1 MKTLDEIINRQDYVR
16 VNKAL
21 AERASELAEKFS
33 NKFEELCG
41 SWDSRKTEFPDKLIE
56 VNGHKYC
63 SKWNIYRDNFEKF
76 TDGFRFVR
84 VKDDPDDYGVLSYS
98 LNRLDY
104 GQEAS
109 HKDYVDFLNDA
120 KDILAKLDELET
132 EKVKSIEEALE
143 SVKDLK

>member
-1 MKTLDEIINRQDYVR
+1 MKTLDEIINRNDYVR

-21 AERASELAEKFS
+21 KERASELAEKFS
-33 NKFEELCG
+33 NKFEELYG
-41 SWDSRKTEFPDKLIE
+41 SWDSRESEIPHKVVE

-63 SKWNIYRDNFEKF
+63 SKWNIYTYNFEKY

-84 VKDDPDDYGVLSYS
+84 VKPDYREVLTYS

-104 GQEAS
+104 GREAS

-120 KDILAKLDELET
+120 KDILNWLSAGEDELTQENHN
-132 EKVKSIEEALE
+132 KR
-143 SVKDLK
+143 